1 MTLKKMA
8 AVGLASVTIFVTV
21 ACGNGETDSAAAHT
35 RDKAVEESRFHEK
48 VIPTIEDE
56 GLTTNLE
63 TADDVC
69 HRIDQGEGED
79 RIIDALDPYDVEGT
93 RNVIRVL
100 ALHMC
105 DTPEAES
112 FESPEFA

>member
-1 MTLKKMA
+1 MTFKKMGAA
-8 AVGLASVTIFVTV
+8 AVATVSLMNMV
-21 ACGNGETDSAAAHT
+21 ACSSGETDRTAAHT

-112 FESPEFA
+112 FERPAFA